1 MKAQYK
7 AVEFFIKKSN
17 VSCCVTSKNVIDTDD
32 DILNFKTLMRKK
44 IPENGVLALL
54 TLGGVISFPF
64 TLT

>member
-1 MKAQYK
+1 M
-7 AVEFFIKKSN
+7 
-17 VSCCVTSKNVIDTDD
+17 TSKNVIDTDD
-32 DILNFKTLMRKK
+32 DILQFKTLMRKK